1 MSKYDI
7 FFAAQRRAYDML
19 DKNKPEIGDSKF
31 KLDPKQITAPASLI
45 QELPLTPATNLLS
58 FNFGNNAPQPTQVL
72 NNLLLGE
79 NDIFCIYGYQML
91 IGQGATIVNRIYRAF
106 GPSVQDNAPYNSQLR
121 LQLESNIAM
130 KLIDTH
136 QMRKEDGT
144 KTDQYDGAIVVNPL
158 RVITGRVATFQVQV
172 VMPDVNT
179 TVFTPNLF
187 VSMRLLGVLGQAQ
200 M

>member
-19 DKNKPEIGDSKF
+19 DKNKPEIGDAKF

-45 QELPLTPATNLLS
+45 QELPLTSATNLLT

-72 NNLLLGE
+72 NNFLLGE

-91 IGQGATIVNRIYRAF
+91 IGQGALITNRIYRAF

-130 KLIDTH
+130 KLVDTH

-144 KTDQYDGAIVVNPL
+144 KTDQYDGAIVANPL

-172 VMPDVNT
+172 VMPDVST
-179 TVFTPNLF
+179 TVFTSNLF

>member
-7 FFAAQRRAYDML
+7 FFAAQRRAFDML
-19 DKNKPEIGDSKF
+19 DANKPEIGDKKF
-31 KLDPKQITAPASLI
+31 KLDPKQITSPASLI
-45 QELPLTPATNLLS
+45 QELPLTPATNLLV

-72 NNLLLGE
+72 NNFLLGE
-79 NDIFCIYGYQML
+79 NDIFCIYGYQLL
-91 IGQGATIVNRIYRAF
+91 IGQGATITNRIYRAF

-130 KLIDTH
+130 KLIDTK

-158 RVITGRVATFQVQV
+158 RVITGRVATFQVQI
-172 VMPDVNT
+172 VMPDVST

>member
-7 FFAAQRRAYDML
+7 FFAAQRRAFDML
-19 DKNKPEIGDSKF
+19 DKNKPEIGDAKF
-31 KLDPKQITAPASLI
+31 KVDPKQITAPATLI
-45 QELPLTPATNLLS
+45 QELPLTSATNLLV
-58 FNFGNNAPQPTQVL
+58 FNFGNNAPQPSAVL
-72 NNLLLGE
+72 NNFLLGE
-79 NDIFCIYGYQML
+79 NDLFCAYGVQLL
-91 IGQGATIVNRIYRAF
+91 IGQGALITNRIYRAF

-130 KLIDTH
+130 KLVDTL

-144 KTDQYDGAIVVNPL
+144 RHDQYDGAIIINPL
-158 RVITGRVATFQVQV
+158 RNVSGRVAVFQIQL
-172 VMPDVNT
+172 VMPDVST
-179 TVFTPNLF
+179 TVFTDNLF

>member
-1 MSKYDI
+1 MGKFDV
-7 FFAAQRRAYDML
+7 FFAAQRRAFDML
-19 DKNKPEIGDSKF
+19 DKNKPEIGDPKF
-31 KLDPKQITAPASLI
+31 KLDPKQITSPATLI
-45 QELPLTPATNLLS
+45 QELPLTSATNLLI
-58 FNFGNNAPQPTQVL
+58 FNYGSNAPQPSATL
-72 NNLLLGE
+72 NNFLLGE

-91 IGQGATIVNRIYRAF
+91 IGQGALITNRIYRAY

-130 KLIDTH
+130 KLIDTL

-144 KTDQYDGAIVVNPL
+144 KLEQYDGAVITNPL
-158 RVITGRVATFQVQV
+158 RTITGRVSTFQVQV
-172 VMPDVNT
+172 VMPDVST

-200 M
+200 A

>member
-1 MSKYDI
+1 
-7 FFAAQRRAYDML
+7 
-19 DKNKPEIGDSKF
+19 
-31 KLDPKQITAPASLI
+31 
-45 QELPLTPATNLLS
+45 
-58 FNFGNNAPQPTQVL
+58 
-72 NNLLLGE
+72 
-79 NDIFCIYGYQML
+79 ML